1 MTCPVAAPPASL
13 PDGLLGESLERT
25 GVSGQAPSR
34 VAAVMPDEPPVKT
47 PAATAARRGLN
58 SVTNAFSVLEYLVE
72 AGEAG
77 VSEIARRVGVTVG
90 TAHRLVAT
98 LVEIGWAEQNPDNR
112 RYRPSQRLVA
122 MATGCEKPERA
133 RDRPRAA
140 DQPRPGGPETGNLA
154 IFSDRQ
160 VLYVDKVTSDQPFG
174 LEARIGS
181 PGSRVLHCAR
191 QGALASLDEAALDDY
206 LALLETV
213 RRGKQPPTPPP
224 VVGLPPGAAP
234 HARTRVRAG
243 PGEYLP
249 DVYCAAAPVE
259 HGRSRS
265 RRHERVGAAIA
276 IRRRTAI
283 VSSGRYLRRGGRA
296 LGHAAGSRAR
306 GADVMDF
313 SVLGLG

>member
-1 MTCPVAAPPASL
+1 MA
-13 PDGLLGESLERT
+13 
-25 GVSGQAPSR
+25 
-34 VAAVMPDEPPVKT
+34 DEPPVKT

-122 MATGCEKPERA
+122 MAHRMRKTLNA
-133 RDRPRAA
+133 RELAHEQLTSLVQA
-140 DQPRPGGPETGNLA
+140 VHETGNLA

-181 PGSRVLHCAR
+181 RLPAFCTALGKVLV
-191 QGALASLDEAALDDY
+191 ASLDDAALDDY

-224 VVGLPPGAAP
+224 AA
-234 HARTRVRAG
+234 AFRQELRRTRDRGYALDQ
-243 PGEYLP
+243 GEYLP
-249 DVYCAAAPVE
+249 DVYCAAAPVRAT
-259 HGRSRS
+259 GGRVVAAMSVSAPRSRFETNS
-265 RRHERVGAAIA
+265 DRLVREVCDAAA
-276 IRRRTAI
+276 
-283 VSSGRYLRRGGRA
+283 A
-296 LGHAAGSRAR
+296 LS
-306 GADVMDF
+306 DTLQD
-313 SVLGLG
+313 LGLGEQSMDFAVLELG

>member
-1 MTCPVAAPPASL
+1 
-13 PDGLLGESLERT
+13 
-25 GVSGQAPSR
+25 
-34 VAAVMPDEPPVKT
+34 MPDEPPVKT

-122 MATGCEKPERA
+122 MAHSMRKTLNA
-133 RDRPRAA
+133 RELAHEQLTSLVQA
-140 DQPRPGGPETGNLA
+140 VHETGNLA
-154 IFSDRQ
+154 IFSDRRALRGQ
-160 VLYVDKVTSDQPFG
+160 GDLRPAVRPRSQDR
-174 LEARIGS
+174 LEA
-181 PGSRVLHCAR
+181 PRVLHCAR
-191 QGALASLDEAALDDY
+191 QGARRVDDAALDDY

-224 VVGLPPGAAP
+224 VAAF
-234 HARTRVRAG
+234 RRS
-243 PGEYLP
+243 
-249 DVYCAAAPVE
+249 CAALAIGGTRWTRASTFPMCTAPPPRARD
-259 HGRSRS
+259 GRSRR

-276 IRRRTAI
+276 IRDEQR
-283 VSSGRYLRRGGRA
+283 SSRPGGMRRGGRA
-296 LGHAAGSRAR
+296 LGHAAGSRPRRAVD
-306 GADVMDF
+306 GLA
-313 SVLGLG
+313 VLGLG